1 MQYDIEGYGVDDDKI
16 ITKEGMPT
24 LRTNLSDRPV
34 PFLSTILILFYHGVV
49 VVAFGLVR
57 ISDTIDL
64 QMISDWSGK
73 ISIQYPRSHL
83 TATL

>member
-49 VVAFGLVR
+49 VGCSCFRLGSDFGYHSPPVDIRLE
-57 ISDTIDL
+57 
-64 QMISDWSGK
+64 
-73 ISIQYPRSHL
+73 
-83 TATL
+83 